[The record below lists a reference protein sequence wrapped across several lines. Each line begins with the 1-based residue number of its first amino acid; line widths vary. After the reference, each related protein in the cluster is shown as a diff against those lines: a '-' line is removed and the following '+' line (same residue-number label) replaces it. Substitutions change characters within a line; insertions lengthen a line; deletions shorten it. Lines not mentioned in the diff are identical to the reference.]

1 MNFLTSAM
9 ERVYDA
15 VNADRLQAQDMQPE
29 GHFVRFVC
37 RWTET
42 QAWIALA

>member
-9 ERVYDA
+9 ERVYDT

-29 GHFVRFVC
+29 GHITCVSFVC

-42 QAWIALA
+42 QA